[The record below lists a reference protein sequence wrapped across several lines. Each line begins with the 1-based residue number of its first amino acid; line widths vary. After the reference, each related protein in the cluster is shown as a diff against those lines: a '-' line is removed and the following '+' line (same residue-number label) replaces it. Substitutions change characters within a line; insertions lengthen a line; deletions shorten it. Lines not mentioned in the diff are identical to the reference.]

1 MIAQNTIKRM
11 CQVYGPVPSRRLGR
25 SLGIDLVPFKACT
38 YDCIYCQLG
47 RTTHKTIQPGEWTS
61 VDEIVKNVQDR
72 LDSAPDTITLAGSGE
87 PTLFSGM
94 GALIAR
100 LKEIT
105 TVPIAVIT
113 NGSLLWKPEI
123 RKCLMHADL
132 VIPSLDAGCAYLYK
146 YINRP
151 HRQIPFDKML
161 KGLIQFRQEF
171 TGEYWLEVMILAGV
185 TTTTAE
191 VGHLAQCIEQIG
203 PDKVQVNSVTG
214 LPARVL
220 PRQRRKT
227 NSNRL
232 PESCMIGSK

>member
-1 MIAQNTIKRM
+1 
-11 CQVYGPVPSRRLGR
+11 
-25 SLGIDLVPFKACT
+25 
-38 YDCIYCQLG
+38 
-47 RTTHKTIQPGEWTS
+47 
-61 VDEIVKNVQDR
+61 
-72 LDSAPDTITLAGSGE
+72 
-87 PTLFSGM
+87 
-94 GALIAR
+94 
-100 LKEIT
+100 
-105 TVPIAVIT
+105 
-113 NGSLLWKPEI
+113 
-123 RKCLMHADL
+123 MHADL

-171 TGEYWLEVMILAGV
+171 TGEYWLEVMMLAGV
-185 TTTTAE
+185 TTPTAE
-191 VGHLAQCIEQIG
+191 VGNLAQCIQQIG